1 MRIMFA
7 WEFGA
12 GLGHLARLA
21 PWMEAFRRRGV
32 VPVLA
37 VRDLQAVAA
46 MPAAAQGLVVQAPGL
61 RHAPLGGRE
70 EIYSHAEVLLDAGYG
85 SDATLGALVRGWR
98 SLFELCDARAVVAD
112 YAPTAVLA
120 ARLMGLPVMR
130 VDDGFTL
137 PPDGAAGLAFGDEAR
152 RNPARFRL
160 AESRVVEALN
170 GVLGAQGPARID
182 SSAVAFEADL
192 TVLATFA
199 ELDHYRPCERRE
211 AYSGHFETPSVEPYD
226 WGAAPGPRILAYLN
240 PRAPNFEATVRLL
253 ARVPAQTRLYASG
266 MTRQQSDRA
275 QSGLAW
281 SARPLPFAAA
291 AAECDLVVGQGGHGT
306 VCNALLA
313 GKPLLLLPTGYEQVL
328 TARNV
333 EALGAGRWIHPAHDD
348 KMLKRALLRAIDDDA
363 AGVAARS
370 FAERYAGNAQNS
382 TVRLAEYADRFVA
395 IAGARA
401 SR

>member
-1 MRIMFA
+1 MRIVFA

-21 PWMEAFRRRGV
+21 PWMDAFRRCGV

-37 VRDLQAVAA
+37 VRDLHAVEA
-46 MPAAAQGLVVQAPGL
+46 MAAAAQGLVVQAPGL
-61 RHAPLGGRE
+61 RHAPLNGRDE
-70 EIYSHAEVLLDAGYG
+70 LSSYAEVLLDAGYG
-85 SDATLGALVRGWR
+85 SEAALGALVRGWR

-112 YAPTAVLA
+112 YAPTAILA
-120 ARLMGLPVMR
+120 ARLAGLPVMR

-137 PPDGAAGLAFGDEAR
+137 PPGGATGLAFGDEAR
-152 RNPARFRL
+152 RNPARFRQ
-160 AESRVVEALN
+160 AEGRVVETLN
-170 GVLGAQGPARID
+170 GVLGAQGLARID
-182 SSAVAFEADL
+182 SSAAVFEADL

-211 AYSGHFETPSVEPYD
+211 AYSGHFETPSAEPYD

-240 PRAPNFEATVRLL
+240 PRAINFEATARLL

-266 MTRQQSDRA
+266 VTGPRSDRT

-291 AAECDLVVGQGGHGT
+291 AAGCDLVVCHGGHGT

-313 GKPLLLLPTGYEQVL
+313 GKPLLLLPTGYEQVM

-333 EALGAGRWIHPAHDD
+333 EALGAGRWVHPAHDD
-348 KMLKRALLRAIDDDA
+348 KTLKRALIRAIDDDA
-363 AGVAARS
+363 AGAAARL
-370 FAERYAGNAQNS
+370 FADRYAGNAQNV

-395 IAGARA
+395 IAGVGACG
-401 SR
+401 